1 MYMETIKSE
10 ILEILNVIFDEK
22 ENFNCDN
29 NYLKICNKLKDLI
42 PLIEKENFYNDYL
55 NQKGNCEYLK
65 ASKKNLL
72 KDNIKQYKEMIQ
84 YRDEN
89 MKLNHKLKQI
99 EKK

>member
-1 MYMETIKSE
+1 MDIVFE
-10 ILEILNVIFDEK
+10 EK

-29 NYLKICNKLKDLI
+29 NYLKICNKLKDI
-42 PLIEKENFYNDYL
+42 MPLIEKQTYYNDYI

-65 ASKKNLL
+65 ASKKNLM
-72 KDNIKQYKEMIQ
+72 KDNIRQYKEMIQ

-89 MKLNHKLKQI
+89 MKLNYRLKQL

>member
-1 MYMETIKSE
+1 MYMEKIKLE
-10 ILEILNVIFDEK
+10 ILEILDVVFDEK

-29 NYLKICNKLKDLI
+29 NYLKICNKLKNII

-65 ASKKNLL
+65 ASRKNLM

-89 MKLNHKLKQI
+89 MKLIHKLKNI

>member
-1 MYMETIKSE
+1 MEKIKTE
-10 ILEILNVIFDEK
+10 ILDMLNIIFEEK

-29 NYLKICNKLKDLI
+29 NYLKICNKLRDLI

-55 NQKGNCEYLK
+55 NEKGNRLHIE
-65 ASKKNLL
+65 ASRKNLI
-72 KDNIKQYKEMIQ
+72 KDNLRQYKEMIQ
-84 YRDEN
+84 YRDEY

>member
-1 MYMETIKSE
+1 METIKSE

-22 ENFNCDN
+22 ENFKCDN
-29 NYLKICNKLKDLI
+29 NYLKMCNKLKDLI

>member
-1 MYMETIKSE
+1 MYMENIKLE
-10 ILEILNVIFDEK
+10 ILEILDAVFEEK

-29 NYLKICNKLKDLI
+29 NYLKICNKLKNII
-42 PLIEKENFYNDYL
+42 PLMEKHTFYNDYL
-55 NQKGNCEYLK
+55 NEKGNRLHLE
-65 ASKKNLL
+65 ASRKNLM

-89 MKLNHKLKQI
+89 MKLIHKLKNI

>member
-22 ENFNCDN
+22 ENFKCDN
-29 NYLKICNKLKDLI
+29 NYLKMCNKLKDLI